1 MKKTLCLILC
11 LALCLTLF
19 AACGSKT
26 EAPKTDTPAST
37 TTEAPSSTG
46 GKADAGK
53 VNTGGGTTAESKA
66 TPPPKEAEY
75 YDDLSLYIGD
85 KVAIIDPMD
94 PGAGTSQSGI
104 IDHMA
109 YDTLVYYAID
119 GSYEPCLA
127 TEWSANE
134 DATVW
139 TYKLRDDVKFH
150 NGEPFTADDVA
161 FTIERCKEI
170 GSGSNSF
177 SRLRCVEST
186 EIVDDYTLKV
196 NLEAV
201 NVDFYKDLA
210 YSGCGMLN
218 REAVEKDPTNGPQVG
233 TGAYKVVD
241 FVPNETVV
249 MEANMDYWGEK
260 PITKKLT
267 MKFVAEETARYI
279 ELQNGTADVV
289 FSINPTNF
297 PEIEANPKY
306 QAFSY
311 IVHNC
316 GFLAFNMT
324 KAPMNDLNFRL
335 AVAYGIKRPDLIT
348 AARNGYAVE
357 PKTGA
362 FWGWNTEYLDE
373 SIPRIDYDLD
383 KAKEYLA
390 KSSYNGEE
398 LEIACAIAD
407 FIICAQVVQQQLA
420 EVGIKIKLYQT
431 DTTGMNA
438 YANWGNNQ
446 AQMVIYTGG
455 WNALASSCKPW
466 YYPGNNYNRAAY
478 DNPEVNARL
487 DEAPTVTDEA
497 KREEIYKKVQQIT
510 SEDLPFYAVMNLRHV
525 VAAQKGVGG
534 VVLGSDSCHD
544 FSHIYK
550 VIE

>member
-1 MKKTLCLILC
+1 MKKALSLLLAMLLVVSLFAGCGQSSSPAPASNDPAPATQAPTGEKPASSSTTDFTGNLTVGDDKEKTADTKYADEMVIIQDNTKVALIDPHNAASATSSNTCVMRTIYDCLI
-11 LALCLTLF
+11 
-19 AACGSKT
+19 
-26 EAPKTDTPAST
+26 E
-37 TTEAPSSTG
+37 
-46 GKADAGK
+46 K
-53 VNTGGGTTAESKA
+53 VGEEYVPGLAESW
-66 TPPPKEAEY
+66 EG
-75 YDDLSLYIGD
+75 DDAQHF
-85 KVAIIDPMD
+85 VF
-94 PGAGTSQSGI
+94 
-104 IDHMA
+104 H
-109 YDTLVYYAID
+109 
-119 GSYEPCLA
+119 
-127 TEWSANE
+127 
-134 DATVW
+134 
-139 TYKLRDDVKFH
+139 LRKGVVFH

-186 EIVDDYTLKV
+186 EIVDDYTIKV

-335 AVAYGIKRPDLIT
+335 AVAYGIKRSDLIT

-478 DNPEVNARL
+478 DNPEVNALL
-487 DEAPTVTDEA
+487 DEAPTITDEA
-497 KREEIYKKVQQIT
+497 KREEIYKKVQQLT
-510 SEDLPFYAVMNLRHV
+510 TADLPFYTLYNIRHV
-525 VAAQKGVGG
+525 VAAQQGVGG
-534 VVLGSDSCHD
+534 LVLGSDSCHD